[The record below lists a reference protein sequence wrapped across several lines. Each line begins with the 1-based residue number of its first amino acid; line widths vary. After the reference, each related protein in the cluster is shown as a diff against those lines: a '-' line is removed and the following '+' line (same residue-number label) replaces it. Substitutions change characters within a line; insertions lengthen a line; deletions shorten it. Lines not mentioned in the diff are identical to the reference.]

1 MSSQSRSKLKR
12 FFIPCAAVALTFQAS
27 QALAVNEVNS
37 VVRDYDDGETQVVS
51 PSIDITGTAYHD
63 QLKIGAGWAAD
74 IVSSASVDVR
84 SFGSKGQNSRIGD
97 RRVEYDFNAEL
108 TIPDG
113 TLSAAYIQS
122 DENDYHSKI
131 VSAGGSREFFSK
143 NTVLGFTFS
152 NGQDSIEESGV
163 PTFHQ
168 AMNTQGYSISLTQ
181 ILSRVSLI
189 NFLYDFR
196 VESGYD
202 ASPYRRAI
210 FIDSSGNATT
220 QPENHPE
227 TRNRNAMAVKYNW
240 FSESMRTAFSTTD
253 RVYYDSWGVLSNTI
267 EEKIN
272 HDFGKHFNMAFVL
285 RWYTQQQ
292 ASFYQP
298 YYNSSS
304 PGVFWTGNKTLAS
317 YNSYLGGVRP
327 TIRFTDDFS
336 IYLKY
341 EWYTDVYK
349 NTVDPGDLSN
359 VKDGKL
365 VKIVA
370 NIYGL
375 GMSAKF

>member
-1 MSSQSRSKLKR
+1 MKR
-12 FFIPCAAVALTFQAS
+12 HFIPYTLFLIFHSPLVFAS
-27 QALAVNEVNS
+27 SEVNS
-37 VVRDYDDGETQVVS
+37 VIRNYDDGETQVVS
-51 PSIDITGTAYHD
+51 PSIDVTGSAYHD
-63 QLKIGAGWAAD
+63 QLKIGVGWAAD

-84 SFGSKGQNSRIGD
+84 SFGSKGQSSRIAD
-97 RRVEYDFNAEL
+97 RRTEYDVNSEL

-152 NGQDSIEESGV
+152 NGQDSIEQSGV

-168 AMNTQGYSISLTQ
+168 GMNNQGYSVSLTQ
-181 ILSRVSLI
+181 IMSRVSLL

-210 FIDSSGNATT
+210 FLDNAGNATT
-220 QPENHPE
+220 QPENHPL
-227 TRNRNAMAVKYNW
+227 TRNRNAFAIKYNW
-240 FSESMRTAFSTTD
+240 YSESLRTAFSTTE
-253 RVYYDSWGVLSNTI
+253 RLYYDSWGVFSNTL

-272 HDFGKHFNMAFVL
+272 HDFGKHFNAAFVFRIYEQL
-285 RWYTQQQ
+285 Q
-292 ASFYQP
+292 ASFYHP
-298 YYNSSS
+298 YYDSAS
-304 PGVFWTGNKTLAS
+304 PGPFWTGNKTLAS
-317 YNSYLGGVRP
+317 FDSYLVGFRP
-327 TIRFTDDFS
+327 TIKFSDDFS

-349 NTVDPGDLSN
+349 NTVDPGNLTD
-359 VKDGKL
+359 VKNGKL
-365 VKIVA
+365 IRITANVA
-370 NIYGL
+370 GL